1 MNKPLLEKR
10 LRLYK
15 QHKAEVE
22 TTKQR
27 ISVWE
32 DLLKEGDLS
41 VFEYHASKLLGM
53 PRARAVN
60 GIDTIIA
67 NQEVTSEMVRD
78 WIEDDK
84 SRIKYK
90 EVEAAQ
96 IESAIKGL
104 TLEQSTV
111 IDLKYFNGLTW
122 RNIEIL
128 FNEKYNKNRIYITDE
143 MLRKMNREALWV
155 LWEVLGPLYAR
166 LCYGLEEMA

>member
-32 DLLKEGDLS
+32 DLLREGDLS
-41 VFEYHASKLLGM
+41 VFEYHVAKLLGM

-60 GIDTIIA
+60 GLDSVVA
-67 NQEVTSEMVRD
+67 NNEITAEMVRD
-78 WIEDDK
+78 WINDDK
-84 SRIKYK
+84 SRIYYMKI
-90 EVEAAQ
+90 EVEQ
-96 IESAIKGL
+96 IETALRAL
-104 TLEQSTV
+104 TTEQQTV
-111 IDLKYFNGLTW
+111 IELKYFNGMSW

-128 FNEKYNKNRIYITDE
+128 FNEKCKNRIYITDNAI
-143 MLRKMNREALWV
+143 RKINQESLEIMWKI
-155 LWEVLGPLYAR
+155 LGPLYAR
-166 LCYGLEEMA
+166 LCYGLNH